1 MRWFKLV
8 ALEERARERSERE
21 RRESGVLELS
31 SYTKQ
36 NSIITP
42 ANIYT
47 QPSTTFVTVIADT
60 IQTNILTT
68 GDYATDQRLGKGYWL
83 LLGNMAGILTSIPRW
98 R

>member
-8 ALEERARERSERE
+8 ALEDRARERSERE

-60 IQTNILTT
+60 IQTNMV
-68 GDYATDQRLGKGYWL
+68 GSRYVGKL
-83 LLGNMAGILTSIPRW
+83 VTSGEKDVLYY
-98 R
+98 